1 MRTRLLGDS
10 GALGTDKFTGKNGR
24 QSRCPHAG
32 GDEPRGKAVLGQWYP
47 LSLHVRGRGSRQM
60 AGARRRHAPTFAP
73 RRTRGCAGQAGRP
86 TSGVNQPAPK
96 HNQFIHH
103 EQSAKYR
110 LVVPSQPVGQ
120 IDVEV
125 ICPVLGEAGRPARQ
139 RTPAPVR
146 GEHPA
151 FADNECRQDER
162 PPEVSREGRNG
173 QGENG
178 ASQERPYYGVEEL
191 DCGQE
196 AIGMR
201 NPSIRESHHGYPCR
215 LKTA

>member
-1 MRTRLLGDS
+1 MQSPGAARLPTPGLLAGVGAQAS
-10 GALGTDKFTGKNGR
+10 GNSSHRACRRAL
-24 QSRCPHAG
+24 
-32 GDEPRGKAVLGQWYP
+32 LLYI
-47 LSLHVRGRGSRQM
+47 
-60 AGARRRHAPTFAP
+60 AP
-73 RRTRGCAGQAGRP
+73 RRTGGCVGQAGRRA
-86 TSGVNQPAPK
+86 SGLNQPAPK

-110 LVVPSQPVGQ
+110 LIVPSQPVGQ

-125 ICPVLGEAGRPARQ
+125 ICPVLGEASRPARQ
-139 RTPAPVR
+139 RTPAMVR

-162 PPEVSREGRNG
+162 PPEAAREGRKG

-178 ASQERPYYGVEEL
+178 ASQHRPYRSVEEL
-191 DCGQE
+191 DCCQE

-201 NPSIRESHHGYPCR
+201 NPSIRESHHGYPR
-215 LKTA
+215 SIKPS